1 MNDNEKQSNIV
12 KRPPI
17 VVVMGH
23 IDHGK
28 TTLLDTIRKTNV
40 ASKETGGIT
49 QNIGAY
55 EITVS
60 SQNEEYNN
68 RKITFIDTPGHE
80 AFTTMR
86 SRGTKA
92 ADIAI
97 LIIAADEGVKPQ
109 TVEALNLIDQE
120 KIPYIVALNKIDRP
134 EANPDRV
141 KTQLAEMGVLLE
153 GWGGNVPVVNI
164 SAKEGKN
171 IQELLEL
178 ILLMADMENITAQK
192 DGPASGLIIETK
204 FDSKRGITVTA
215 IIKNGVL
222 KMGDSIYTESA
233 TGKIKTMED
242 CNGHSIK
249 EATFSSPVLLVGFKE
264 MPQVGEE
271 FFVGENDNNKKTK
284 EELKVSQTS
293 LSKNQNS
300 ENVLNIILK
309 ADTAGSLEAMQKILS
324 NLILPEGSEIKII
337 NQSVGDVFISDISLA
352 ESAPAVILAFQVK
365 IPKDL
370 QIIIQTKNIRVYIFG
385 IIYEME
391 KFLKEEVA
399 KLFQPQEL
407 PPKAI
412 VEILATFSKKRT
424 EQLVGGRVLNGK
436 IVKGAQV
443 KIQREENIV
452 GKGKIL
458 NLQSSKVD
466 IKEVPE
472 GKDCGILVDADIEIL
487 VNDKL
492 IYQ

>member
-324 NLILPEGSEIKII
+324 NLILSEGSEIKII

-466 IKEVPE
+466 VKEVPE

>member
-40 ASKETGGIT
+40 VSKETGGIT

-97 LIIAADEGVKPQ
+97 LIVAADEGVKPQ

-466 IKEVPE
+466 VKEVPE